1 MGQRRLNLDAIKGK
15 CPAVLREAP
24 GPAGKTQC
32 PKGKGE
38 ILAARIDQTAE
49 DQLCATRI
57 TRLNGLV
64 VGQRPGDRQAAVRS
78 AVARVNVQYILV
90 EEIPADLQRGIVA
103 QREDAIRLIR
113 KAVGQRRLNLDAIK
127 GKMPRRSA

>member
-1 MGQRRLNLDAIKGK
+1 MKAKGPPVKLN
-15 CPAVLREAP
+15 VR
-24 GPAGKTQC
+24 
-32 PKGKGE
+32 KGKGE

-90 EEIPADLQRGIVA
+90 EEISADFNVVL
-103 QREDAIRLIR
+103 L
-113 KAVGQRRLNLDAIK
+113 
-127 GKMPRRSA
+127 RSVKTPLASFVKLWASGA